1 MIFMQNFLVILFLFS
16 VGSFFGWIL
25 ELLFRRFL
33 SKNNPERKWIN
44 PGFLVGPCLP
54 LYGFSLIVLYLLSKI
69 DLWFI
74 ENPIVKQISL
84 FVVMSICITFLEFIA
99 GLIFIKGMKIKLWD
113 YSDCFGNI
121 KGIICPQFSFYWIVL
136 SALYYFL
143 INPRIISWVFWF
155 TNHLA
160 FSFFTGVYYGIL
172 IIDIIYSFQLVSKVK
187 KFAKENQMIIIM
199 EKFKQN
205 IRKINEEQKQK
216 IHFLF
221 SLRSDKENLTE
232 LLKKYLEHFKK

>member
-1 MIFMQNFLVILFLFS
+1 MQNFLVILFLFS

-143 INPRIISWVFWF
+143 TIPRIISWVFWF

-172 IIDIIYSFQLVSKVK
+172 IIDIIIILFKSIHNIRIIINHFKAFYFDSKVRIG
-187 KFAKENQMIIIM
+187 FLAAKNYIL
-199 EKFKQN
+199 K
-205 IRKINEEQKQK
+205 
-216 IHFLF
+216 LF
-221 SLRSDKENLTE
+221 NDLHIVTNK
-232 LLKKYLEHFKK
+232 

>member
-1 MIFMQNFLVILFLFS
+1 MQNFLVILFLFS

-155 TNHLA
+155 TNHLV

-232 LLKKYLEHFKK
+232 LLKKYLERFKK

>member
-1 MIFMQNFLVILFLFS
+1 MQHFLVILFLFS
-16 VGSFFGWIL
+16 VGSFFGWVL
-25 ELLFRRFL
+25 ELFFRRFL
-33 SKNNPERKWIN
+33 SKNNPDRKWIN

-54 LYGFSLIVLYLLSKI
+54 LYGFSLTILYLLSKI

-84 FVVMSICITFLEFIA
+84 FIVMSICITFIEFIA

-136 SALYYFL
+136 SALYYFF

-155 TNHLA
+155 TNHIS
-160 FSFFTGVYYGIL
+160 FSFVIGFFYGIMT
-172 IIDIIYSFQLVSKVK
+172 IDVIYSFQLVSKLK
-187 KFAKENQMIIIM
+187 QLAKENQMIIIL
-199 EKFKQN
+199 ENLKQQ

-221 SLRSDKENLTE
+221 SFKTDKDSLTE
-232 LLKKYLEHFKK
+232 VFRKYIDRFKK

>member
-1 MIFMQNFLVILFLFS
+1 MQNFLVILFLFS

-74 ENPIVKQISL
+74 KNPIVKQISL

>member
-1 MIFMQNFLVILFLFS
+1 MQNFLVILFLFS

-172 IIDIIYSFQLVSKVK
+172 TIDIIYSFQIVSKVK

-232 LLKKYLEHFKK
+232 LLKKYLERFKK

>member
-187 KFAKENQMIIIM
+187 NFAKENQMIIIM

-232 LLKKYLEHFKK
+232 LLKKYLERFKK

>member
-1 MIFMQNFLVILFLFS
+1 
-16 VGSFFGWIL
+16 
-25 ELLFRRFL
+25 
-33 SKNNPERKWIN
+33 
-44 PGFLVGPCLP
+44 
-54 LYGFSLIVLYLLSKI
+54 
-69 DLWFI
+69 
-74 ENPIVKQISL
+74 
-84 FVVMSICITFLEFIA
+84 MSICITFLEFIA

-172 IIDIIYSFQLVSKVK
+172 IIDIRYSFQLVSKVK

-232 LLKKYLEHFKK
+232 LLKKYLERFKK

>member
-1 MIFMQNFLVILFLFS
+1 MQNFLVILFLFS

-54 LYGFSLIVLYLLSKI
+54 LYGFSLIILYLLSKI

-160 FSFFTGVYYGIL
+160 FSFFTGFYYGIL
-172 IIDIIYSFQLVSKVK
+172 TIDIIYSFQLVSKVK

-232 LLKKYLEHFKK
+232 LLKKYLERFKK

>member
-1 MIFMQNFLVILFLFS
+1 MQNFLVILFLFS

-54 LYGFSLIVLYLLSKI
+54 LYGFSLIILYLLSKI

-172 IIDIIYSFQLVSKVK
+172 TIDIIYSFQLVSKVK

-232 LLKKYLEHFKK
+232 LLKKYLERFKK

>member
-1 MIFMQNFLVILFLFS
+1 MQNFLVILFLFS

-232 LLKKYLEHFKK
+232 LLKKYLERFKK

>member
-1 MIFMQNFLVILFLFS
+1 MQNFLVILFLFS

-187 KFAKENQMIIIM
+187 NFAKENQMIIIM

-232 LLKKYLEHFKK
+232 LLKKYLERFKK

>member
-1 MIFMQNFLVILFLFS
+1 MQNFLVILFLFS

-84 FVVMSICITFLEFIA
+84 FVVMSICITFLEFIT

-187 KFAKENQMIIIM
+187 KFAKENPKGWRN
-199 EKFKQN
+199 EKDQAS
-205 IRKINEEQKQK
+205 E
-216 IHFLF
+216 
-221 SLRSDKENLTE
+221 
-232 LLKKYLEHFKK
+232 

>member
-1 MIFMQNFLVILFLFS
+1 MQNFLVILFLFS

>member
-1 MIFMQNFLVILFLFS
+1 MQHFLVILFLFS

-232 LLKKYLEHFKK
+232 LLKKYLERLKK

>member
-1 MIFMQNFLVILFLFS
+1 MIFMQNFLVIFFLFS

-54 LYGFSLIVLYLLSKI
+54 LYGFSLIILYLLSKI

-160 FSFFTGVYYGIL
+160 FSFFTGFYYGIL
-172 IIDIIYSFQLVSKVK
+172 TIDIIYSFQLVSKVK

-232 LLKKYLEHFKK
+232 LLKKYLERFKK

>member
-232 LLKKYLEHFKK
+232 LLKKYLERFKK

>member
-1 MIFMQNFLVILFLFS
+1 MQNFLVIFFLFS

-54 LYGFSLIVLYLLSKI
+54 LYGFSLIILYLLSKI

-160 FSFFTGVYYGIL
+160 FSFFTGFYYGIL
-172 IIDIIYSFQLVSKVK
+172 TIDIIYSFQLVSKVK

-232 LLKKYLEHFKK
+232 LLKKYLERFKK